1 MEATPELD
9 VVRIIDITCTL
20 SPRLAVWPGDVAFSR
35 ERQTRV
41 ENDHFTDLSSMRTTL
56 HVGTHADAPAHIVKG
71 GETIED
77 LDLSPYMGPCEVIE
91 VRLPPRERI
100 RPEHLE
106 GRVRAP
112 RVLFKTGSYP
122 DPERF
127 TEDFNAFSPELIDW
141 LREQGCVLA
150 GLDTPSVDPFD
161 SERLESH
168 RALVRSGLRCLE
180 GLHLKEVL
188 PGLYSLVALPLKIEG
203 GDGSPVRA
211 VLVED

>member
-1 MEATPELD
+1 VARVL
-9 VVRIIDITCTL
+9 DITCTL

-35 ERQTRV
+35 EPRMRMD
-41 ENDHFTDLSSMRTTL
+41 EGHFTDLSSMRTTL

-91 VRLPPRERI
+91 VRLPARSRI
-100 RPEHLE
+100 LPEHLDT
-106 GRVRAP
+106 RIRAP

-122 DPERF
+122 DPDHF
-127 TEDFNAFSPELIDW
+127 TEDFNALSPELIHW
-141 LREQGCVLA
+141 LRAQGCVLA

-168 RALVRSGLRCLE
+168 HALFRSGLRCLE
-180 GLHLKEVL
+180 GLFLRDVL
-188 PGLYSLVALPLKIEG
+188 PGLYTLVALPLKIEG